1 MGALFIKPIV
11 ALFISPLDDSE
22 CKKLGTYPITNMFQ
36 EQLTNLLVLPLAE
49 EMQELLQPDL
59 RDQTDADLQM
69 KCTLHPS
76 LLSLALQRLLHGTG
90 I

>member
-1 MGALFIKPIV
+1 
-11 ALFISPLDDSE
+11 
-22 CKKLGTYPITNMFQ
+22 MFQ
-36 EQLTNLLVLPLAE
+36 EQLTNLLVLFLVV

>member
-1 MGALFIKPIV
+1 LFLAAEIQKV
-11 ALFISPLDDSE
+11 
-22 CKKLGTYPITNMFQ
+22 
-36 EQLTNLLVLPLAE
+36 LLPGLE
-49 EMQELLQPDL
+49 
-59 RDQTDADLQM
+59 DQTDADLQT

>member
-1 MGALFIKPIV
+1 MALSVTITVLFI
-11 ALFISPLDDSE
+11 FPLDNLQ
-22 CKKLGTYPITNMFQ
+22 CKKKKGIYSITNMFHK
-36 EQLTNLLVLPLAE
+36 QLTNLLVLFLAA

-59 RDQTDADLQM
+59 EDQTDADLQM

-76 LLSLALQRLLHGTG
+76 LLSLALQHLLHGTG